1 MDSGRKD
8 TLRKGTIDS
17 YIMRSPKSL
26 GNLNYIRIWHD
37 NSGRD
42 KYASWYLSA
51 LIIIDLQT
59 GQRTEFSCNRWLA
72 VEKED
77 GAIERVVQASG
88 ARSCQE
94 MLIHTAGKQIMENH
108 VWFSIFFKSHRS
120 RYSRK
125 ERTSTAF
132 ALLFLAMLADA
143 VWYGIMPEEPTKVGL
158 KLAFIKFTPE
168 QLYIGCMVSLVTIV
182 PTFVLMF
189 LFKKSRRMRL
199 RKNRV
204 VKALN
209 LKSSSKIEDNEEKV
223 IQSDEESESGSNES
237 SSDESDS
244 SDEDETSE
252 KGSGSEKGSVKNED
266 SDDSEDSEN
275 SEDSKNS
282 ENESSE
288 TEDSEN
294 DDSGKESNKDE
305 ESENEESVK
314 EVIEE
319 NTEDLNDKDTKIQI
333 EASKT
338 KQYRNFGLPFIFR
351 IIAWII
357 CLATI
362 IASCIFLI
370 AYGISF
376 GNDVTH
382 QWLTSMIVAFFFII
396 LVIEPLK
403 VGLFSCCISILC
415 RKLDLD
421 NNDDVEDDEEDLETN
436 LEMTNE
442 GSKRYIKASREPIG
456 KFTLP

>member
-143 VWYGIMPEEPTKVGL
+143 MWYGIMPEEPTKVGL

-209 LKSSSKIEDNEEKV
+209 PPDKTSIIEDNEEKV
-223 IQSDEESESGSNES
+223 IQSEEESES

-244 SDEDETSE
+244 SDEDEGSE
-252 KGSGSEKGSVKNED
+252 KGSGSEKESSDNDD

-275 SEDSKNS
+275 SENS
-282 ENESSE
+282 EIKSTEN
-288 TEDSEN
+288 EDSEN
-294 DDSGKESNKDE
+294 DSEKESNKDE

-314 EVIEE
+314 EVIE
-319 NTEDLNDKDTKIQI
+319 DDDKDTKIQI
-333 EASKT
+333 EASKS

-456 KFTLP
+456 KITLP